1 MPIEIKELQIKG
13 VISDGAGQPS
23 SQATVS
29 EEEKQ
34 AIIAAA
40 VEKILQILEDKKS
53 R

>member
-13 VISDGAGQPS
+13 VISDGTGQPS
-23 SQATVS
+23 GPATVS